1 MSFEGTDFPLSGI
14 AEVDVWRD
22 KMELAVPLDLYGQ
35 LVGLAS
41 LVVEDL

>member
-1 MSFEGTDFPLSGI
+1 MSFEGTDFPLSGV
-14 AEVDVWRD
+14 AVVDVWRD
-22 KMELAVPLDLYGQ
+22 KLELEVPLDLYSK